1 MFKPANDRSDYLSL
15 HMQPVIPIFS
25 INEAFVLYTL
35 FMWVLGFG
43 FFFLH
48 SVLWVIP
55 FLSVKFYIWEQI
67 VLYLCEYCLL
77 IQAHTRFKLHPAL

>member
-1 MFKPANDRSDYLSL
+1 
-15 HMQPVIPIFS
+15 MQPVIPIFS

-35 FMWVLGFG
+35 FMWVLG
-43 FFFLH
+43 FFLH

-77 IQAHTRFKLHPAL
+77 IQAHARFKLHPAL